1 MQELQINL
9 PTNLANMT
17 LPEPELVTYYRNM
30 ENRVFWIDFD
40 IDSSLLE
47 ISKAILYFNYLD
59 KGVEIKDR
67 KKIVLHSLEKT
78 KNS

>member
-47 ISKAILYFNYLD
+47 ISKAILYF
-59 KGVEIKDR
+59 K
-67 KKIVLHSLEKT
+67 
-78 KNS
+78 